1 MIPIILT
8 NILTEKIKVYMF
20 MLIYLKCCVISRIL
34 NFHFLHTA
42 LILLLG
48 KDRTESHM
56 ATDRSLETDC
66 RNDFF
71 PGRNTLQ
78 CDSGRHIKI
87 KTENYRKGSSCIAM
101 SSNSADSH
109 CMNFDFSIA

>member
-1 MIPIILT
+1 MYYNDSNYFDQHFDGKNKSIYVCL
-8 NILTEKIKVYMF
+8 
-20 MLIYLKCCVISRIL
+20 YLKYCVISRIL

-71 PGRNTLQ
+71 PREKHLAVRFRSTHQN
-78 CDSGRHIKI
+78 I
-87 KTENYRKGSSCIAM
+87 
-101 SSNSADSH
+101 
-109 CMNFDFSIA
+109 

>member
-1 MIPIILT
+1 MKLCFGKQSRHAKNQAFFWASFLKTKIQDKPVVVDD
-8 NILTEKIKVYMF
+8 TEIKKKG
-20 MLIYLKCCVISRIL
+20 LLISRIL

-71 PGRNTLQ
+71 PREKHLAVRFRSTHQN
-78 CDSGRHIKI
+78 I
-87 KTENYRKGSSCIAM
+87 
-101 SSNSADSH
+101 
-109 CMNFDFSIA
+109 

>member
-1 MIPIILT
+1 MYYNDSNYFDQHFDGKNKSIYVCL
-8 NILTEKIKVYMF
+8 
-20 MLIYLKCCVISRIL
+20 YLKCCVISRIL

-71 PGRNTLQ
+71 PREKHLAVRFRSTHQ
-78 CDSGRHIKI
+78 KV
-87 KTENYRKGSSCIAM
+87 
-101 SSNSADSH
+101 
-109 CMNFDFSIA
+109 

>member
-1 MIPIILT
+1 M
-8 NILTEKIKVYMF
+8 VYNNNQQTTSLMYYNDSNYF
-20 MLIYLKCCVISRIL
+20 DQHFDGKNKSIYVCLYLKCCVISRIL

-71 PGRNTLQ
+71 PREKHLAVRFRSTHQN
-78 CDSGRHIKI
+78 I
-87 KTENYRKGSSCIAM
+87 
-101 SSNSADSH
+101 
-109 CMNFDFSIA
+109 